1 MIKAIFYKEWIKM
14 RCFYPLSA
22 LFLFG
27 ATAYA
32 LLRVQRVITF
42 KGAAHV
48 WEVMLEK
55 EVVFIDILQYLPA
68 LLGVLL
74 AVVQFVPEMAQ
85 KRLKLTLHLPFPQW
99 KMILLMSGI
108 GLGALAL
115 LFIVQTAVLW
125 GYFHALL
132 APELVARILLTA
144 LPWYLAGLT
153 LYLLTAWICLEPT
166 WKRRLANLLI
176 AVGVCRIFFLSDT
189 PQAYD
194 GMREL
199 LWRHKEQGGVL
210 CVVSHSYTQNIL
222 RDYRENGLPE
232 PDMVFGWESPT
243 SERKPSP
250 YPLEQIMKRFGF
262 SRSEL
267 LMLDDLKPGYDMAKS
282 CSVDFAAAGWSNDI
296 PEIESFMRS
305 NCDKYFKTVAG
316 FSDFLEEI

>member
-99 KMILLMSGI
+99 KMILLMSG
-108 GLGALAL
+108 
-115 LFIVQTAVLW
+115 
-125 GYFHALL
+125 
-132 APELVARILLTA
+132 A
-144 LPWYLAGLT
+144 LPADGMDLSRTHMETAAGESADRRGRLPDLLPLRHPAGL
-153 LYLLTAWICLEPT
+153 
-166 WKRRLANLLI
+166 RRHA
-176 AVGVCRIFFLSDT
+176 AVAG
-189 PQAYD
+189 
-194 GMREL
+194 
-199 LWRHKEQGGVL
+199 
-210 CVVSHSYTQNIL
+210 
-222 RDYRENGLPE
+222 
-232 PDMVFGWESPT
+232 
-243 SERKPSP
+243 
-250 YPLEQIMKRFGF
+250 
-262 SRSEL
+262 
-267 LMLDDLKPGYDMAKS
+267 
-282 CSVDFAAAGWSNDI
+282 AAAGMFAVLPAAFGI
-296 PEIESFMRS
+296 PFQAGMSGLTR
-305 NCDKYFKTVAG
+305 KTTN
-316 FSDFLEEI
+316 L

>member
-125 GYFHALL
+125 
-132 APELVARILLTA
+132 
-144 LPWYLAGLT
+144 
-153 LYLLTAWICLEPT
+153 AWICLEPT

-194 GMREL
+194 GMLSWLAL
-199 LWRHKEQGGVL
+199 LLVCSLFFPLLSVYRFKQG
-210 CVVSHSYTQNIL
+210 CQ
-222 RDYRENGLPE
+222 D
-232 PDMVFGWESPT
+232 
-243 SERKPSP
+243 
-250 YPLEQIMKRFGF
+250 
-262 SRSEL
+262 
-267 LMLDDLKPGYDMAKS
+267 
-282 CSVDFAAAGWSNDI
+282 
-296 PEIESFMRS
+296 
-305 NCDKYFKTVAG
+305 
-316 FSDFLEEI
+316 

>member
-108 GLGALAL
+108 GLGAG
-115 LFIVQTAVLW
+115 IK
-125 GYFHALL
+125 
-132 APELVARILLTA
+132 I
-144 LPWYLAGLT
+144 
-153 LYLLTAWICLEPT
+153 
-166 WKRRLANLLI
+166 
-176 AVGVCRIFFLSDT
+176 
-189 PQAYD
+189 
-194 GMREL
+194 
-199 LWRHKEQGGVL
+199 
-210 CVVSHSYTQNIL
+210 
-222 RDYRENGLPE
+222 
-232 PDMVFGWESPT
+232 
-243 SERKPSP
+243 
-250 YPLEQIMKRFGF
+250 
-262 SRSEL
+262 
-267 LMLDDLKPGYDMAKS
+267 
-282 CSVDFAAAGWSNDI
+282 
-296 PEIESFMRS
+296 
-305 NCDKYFKTVAG
+305 
-316 FSDFLEEI
+316 